1 MGSGR
6 EIGPD
11 SLSLFLLILIL
22 ILFWN
27 PWHEIH
33 IWLWGLYHDSVFL
46 STAADGAHTCT
57 VEQAAEQRWTVC
69 LHVDGCW
76 WWCSGTCAGLAEFWV
91 TGRRKRL
98 IKRCRSPQPHLITVD
113 FRPGSFIRGTTQRAA
128 GRPRLTNDRP
138 RSFSCSLKQRRKTVC
153 RLIQRFKID
162 WTVLLCC
169 MSARSWNLH

>member
-1 MGSGR
+1 MNFFGFGQWKRNRSR
-6 EIGPD
+6 L

-33 IWLWGLYHDSVFL
+33 IWLWGLCHDSVFL
-46 STAADGAHTCT
+46 STAADGALTCT

-98 IKRCRSPQPHLITVD
+98 IKRCRSPQLHLYY
-113 FRPGSFIRGTTQRAA
+113 RRLPA
-128 GRPRLTNDRP
+128 GFFHQGNDAE
-138 RSFSCSLKQRRKTVC
+138 SRRTP
-153 RLIQRFKID
+153 
-162 WTVLLCC
+162 
-169 MSARSWNLH
+169 